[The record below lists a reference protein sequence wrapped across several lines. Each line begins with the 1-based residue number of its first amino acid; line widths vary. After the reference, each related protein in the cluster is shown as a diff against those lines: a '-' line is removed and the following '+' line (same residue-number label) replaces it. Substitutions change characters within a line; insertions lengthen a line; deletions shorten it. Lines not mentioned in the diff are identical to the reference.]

1 MAKWSDEIEGQR
13 LHPESL
19 MMSYG
24 YNPKWSEGA
33 AVSPIYQTST
43 FEFENAAAG
52 KRAFQLAYGLE
63 EAGAEEEGGCLIYS
77 RINNPD
83 LQIAEE
89 RIALWDGAEEGVL
102 FESGMA
108 AITTTL
114 WSYLRPGDVLLA
126 SAPLYGGTHHFIETI
141 LPQFGVEVIRFD
153 LNTPAEEISARV
165 DQADGQLGLI
175 LLETPANPTN
185 DLVDMAECVR
195 FAAEHSTAERKV
207 PVAVDNT
214 FLGPVFQ
221 SPIEHGVDIV
231 LYSATK
237 YLGGHSDLIAGA
249 ATGSAEVL
257 APIKEMRTMLGTMT
271 SPFVGWLLLRSL
283 KTLRIRMDKQAEN
296 ARVVADYLRDHA
308 KVKRVNWLGHINEGH
323 PNWELY
329 QRQCKGPGAM
339 VAVELEGGE
348 LEAYRFLDALG
359 LIKLAVS
366 LGAVE
371 SLAEHPATMTH
382 SSASAEEK
390 EAFGITDS
398 LVRLSVGI
406 EHADDLLLDLERALK
421 AV

>member
-43 FEFENAAAG
+43 FEFESAAAG
-52 KRAFQLAYGLE
+52 KRAFQIAYGLDS
-63 EAGAEEEGGCLIYS
+63 AGEGEEGGLIYS
-77 RINNPD
+77 RINSPN
-83 LQIAEE
+83 LEIAEE
-89 RIALWDGAEEGVL
+89 RIALWDGAEEGLL
-102 FESGMA
+102 FDSGMA

-126 SAPLYGGTHHFIETI
+126 STPIYGGTHHFIETI
-141 LPQFGVEVIRFD
+141 LSQFGIEVIRFD
-153 LNTPAEEISARV
+153 LNTPADEISRRV

-175 LLETPANPTN
+175 LLETPANPPN

-195 FAAEHSTAERKV
+195 FAAEHSTPERKV

-221 SPIEHGVDIV
+221 SPLEHGVDIV

-249 ATGSAEVL
+249 ATGSKDVT
-257 APIKEMRTMLGTMT
+257 APLKEMRTLLGTMT
-271 SPFVGWLLLRSL
+271 SPWVGWLLMRSL

-296 ARVVADYLRDHA
+296 AQFVADYLRGHD
-308 KVKRVNWLGHINEGH
+308 KVKRVNWLGHIDEGH

-366 LGAVE
+366 LGSVE

-382 SSASAEEK
+382 SAASAEEK
-390 EAFGITDS
+390 EAFGITDG

-406 EHADDLLLDLERALK
+406 EHPDDLLLDLERALK

>member
-1 MAKWSDEIEGQR
+1 MSKWRDEIDGQK

-24 YNPKWSEGA
+24 YKPEWSEWA

-52 KRAFQLAYGLE
+52 KHAFELAYGLVE
-63 EAGAEEEGGCLIYS
+63 PEPGEGQGNVYS
-77 RINNPD
+77 RFTSPNVE
-83 LQIAEE
+83 IAED
-89 RIALWDGAEEGVL
+89 RIALWDGNEGGAL
-102 FESGMA
+102 FRSGMA

-126 SAPLYGGTHHFIETI
+126 SAPLYGGTDHFIETV
-141 LPQFGVEVIRFD
+141 LPTFGIKVVRFNNATPRDQIAKDVE
-153 LNTPAEEISARV
+153 AAGGRV
-165 DQADGQLGLI
+165 GLI
-175 LLETPANPTN
+175 LLETPANPTL
-185 DLVDMAECVR
+185 DLVDMAECVEVASR
-195 FAAEHSTAERKV
+195 YSEDGRKV

-221 SPIEHGVDIV
+221 KPADHGVDIV

-249 ATGSAEVL
+249 ATGSAEML
-257 APIKEMRTMLGTMT
+257 APIREMRTLLGTMVG
-271 SPFVGWLLLRSL
+271 PFVAWLLQRSL
-283 KTLRIRMDKQAEN
+283 KTLRLRMEKQAEN
-296 ARVVADYLRDHA
+296 AKVVADYLRGHE
-308 KVKRVNWLGHINEGH
+308 KLKRVNWLGHIDESH
-323 PNWELY
+323 PNWDLY
-329 QRQCKGPGAM
+329 QRQCSGPGAM
-339 VAVELEGGE
+339 VAIEIDGGE
-348 LEAYRFLDALG
+348 LDAFRFLDSLS

-382 SSASAEEK
+382 SAAPQEEK
-390 EAFGITDS
+390 DHLGITDG
-398 LVRLSVGI
+398 LVRLSVGV
-406 EHADDLLLDLERALK
+406 EHPDDLILDLEQALK

>member
-1 MAKWSDEIEGQR
+1 MAKWRDEIEGQR
-13 LHPESL
+13 LRPESL

-52 KRAFQLAYGLE
+52 KRAFQLAYGLQEAEPGE
-63 EAGAEEEGGCLIYS
+63 EIGLIYS

-83 LQIAEE
+83 LEIPEE
-89 RIALWDGAEEGVL
+89 RIALWDDAEEGAL

-114 WSYLRPGDVLLA
+114 WAYLRPGDVLLA

-141 LPQFGVEVIRFD
+141 LPQFGIDVIRFD
-153 LNTPAEEISARV
+153 LTTPPDEISRRV
-165 DQADGQLGLI
+165 DAGGGRLGMVLI
-175 LLETPANPTN
+175 ETPANPTN

-195 FAAEHSTAERKV
+195 FAAQHSTPQRRV

-221 SPIEHGVDIV
+221 SPHEHGVDIV

-249 ATGSAEVL
+249 ATGPKAVL

-271 SPFVGWLLLRSL
+271 SPWVGWLLMRSL

-296 ARVVADYLRDHA
+296 ARVVADFLRGHE
-308 KVKRVNWLGHINEGH
+308 KVRRVNWLGHIDENH

-339 VAVELEGGE
+339 VALEIEGGE
-348 LEAYRFLDALG
+348 LEAYRFLDSLR

-382 SSASAEEK
+382 CAATADEK
-390 EAFGITDS
+390 EAFGITDG

-406 EHADDLLLDLERALK
+406 EHSGDLVLDLEQALK
-421 AV
+421 VV

>member
-1 MAKWSDEIEGQR
+1 MTEWPDEIEGQR
-13 LHPESL
+13 LRPESL

-24 YNPKWSEGA
+24 YEPEWSEWA
-33 AVSPIYQTST
+33 AVSPIFQAST
-43 FEFENAAAG
+43 FQFENAAAG
-52 KRAFQLAYGLE
+52 KRAFELAYGLD
-63 EAGAEEEGGCLIYS
+63 EAEPDEKVGLIYS
-77 RINNPD
+77 RLNNPD
-83 LQIAEE
+83 LEIAERRLAVWE
-89 RIALWDGAEEGVL
+89 QAEAGAL

-114 WSYLRPGDVLLA
+114 WTYLRPGDVLLA
-126 SAPLYGGTHHFIETI
+126 SAPLYGGTHHFIETV
-141 LPQFGVEVIRFD
+141 LPEFNIKVVRFD
-153 LNTPAEEISARV
+153 LDTPAEDISRSIDEAGGR
-165 DQADGQLGLI
+165 LGMV

-185 DLVDMAECVR
+185 DLIDMAECVR
-195 FAAEHSTAERKV
+195 FAAQHSTPERKV

-221 SPIEHGVDIV
+221 SPHEHGVDIV

-249 ATGSAEVL
+249 ATGSEEIM
-257 APIKEMRTMLGTMT
+257 APIKAMRTMLGTMT
-271 SPFVGWLLLRSL
+271 SPWVAWLLMRSL

-296 ARVVADYLRDHA
+296 ARVVADYLRDHE
-308 KVKRVNWLGHINEGH
+308 KVKRVNWLGHIDEAH
-323 PNWELY
+323 PNWDLY

-339 VAVELEGGE
+339 VAVEIAGGE
-348 LEAYRFLDALG
+348 SEAFRFLDALQ

-390 EAFGITDS
+390 ERFGITDG

-406 EHADDLLLDLERALK
+406 EHADDLLLDLEQALK

>member
-52 KRAFQLAYGLE
+52 KRAFQIAYGLDQAGEGE
-63 EAGAEEEGGCLIYS
+63 EAGLIYS

-83 LQIAEE
+83 LEIAEE
-89 RIALWDGAEEGVL
+89 RIALWDEAEEGAL

-126 SAPLYGGTHHFIETI
+126 SAPLYGGTNHFIETI
-141 LPQFGVEVIRFD
+141 LPQFGIEVIRFD
-153 LNTPAEEISARV
+153 LNTPAQEISRRV
-165 DQADGQLGLI
+165 EQADGQLGLVLI
-175 LLETPANPTN
+175 ETPANPTN

-195 FAAEHSTAERKV
+195 FAAEQSTPKRKV

-221 SPIEHGVDIV
+221 SPLEHGVDIV

-249 ATGSAEVL
+249 ATGSKEIL
-257 APIKEMRTMLGTMT
+257 APIKEMRTLLGTMT
-271 SPFVGWLLLRSL
+271 SPWVGWLLMRSL

-296 ARVVADYLRDHA
+296 AKVVADYLRDHE
-308 KVKRVNWLGHINEGH
+308 KVKRVNWLGHIDEGH
-323 PNWELY
+323 PNWDLY

-339 VAVELEGGE
+339 VAVELEGE

-382 SSASAEEK
+382 CAASAEEK
-390 EAFGITDS
+390 AAFGITDG

-406 EHADDLLLDLERALK
+406 EYAGDLLLDLERALK

>member
-1 MAKWSDEIEGQR
+1 MAKWSDEIDGQR

-43 FEFENAAAG
+43 FEFESAAAG
-52 KRAFQLAYGLE
+52 KRAFQLAYGLDT
-63 EAGAEEEGGCLIYS
+63 ANEEEERGLIYS

-89 RIALWDGAEEGVL
+89 RIALWDAAEEGLL
-102 FESGMA
+102 FDSGMA

-126 SAPLYGGTHHFIETI
+126 STPIYGGTHHFIETI
-141 LPQFGVEVIRFD
+141 LSQFGIEVIRFD
-153 LNTPAEEISARV
+153 LSTSSHEISRRV
-165 DQADGQLGLI
+165 EQADGQLGLI

-185 DLVDMAECVR
+185 DLVDMAQCVR
-195 FAAEHSTAERKV
+195 IAAEHSTPERKV

-221 SPIEHGVDIV
+221 SPLEHGVDLV

-237 YLGGHSDLIAGA
+237 YLGGHSDLIAGV
-249 ATGSAEVL
+249 ATGSKEVM
-257 APIKEMRTMLGTMT
+257 APLKEMRTMLGTMT
-271 SPFVGWLLLRSL
+271 SPWVGWLLMRSL

-296 ARVVADYLRDHA
+296 AQVVADYLRGHE
-308 KVKRVNWLGHINEGH
+308 KVKRVNWLGHIEEGH

-366 LGAVE
+366 LGSVE
-371 SLAEHPATMTH
+371 SLAEHPATMSH
-382 SSASAEEK
+382 SAASAEEK
-390 EAFGITDS
+390 QAFGITDG

-406 EHADDLLLDLERALK
+406 EHPDDLLLDLERALK

>member
-1 MAKWSDEIEGQR
+1 MAKWSDEIDGQR

-43 FEFENAAAG
+43 FEFESAAAG
-52 KRAFQLAYGLE
+52 KRAFQLAYGLDT
-63 EAGAEEEGGCLIYS
+63 ANEEEERGLIYS

-89 RIALWDGAEEGVL
+89 RIALWDAAEEGLL
-102 FESGMA
+102 FDSGMA

-126 SAPLYGGTHHFIETI
+126 STPIYGGTHHFIETI
-141 LPQFGVEVIRFD
+141 LSQFGIEVIRFD
-153 LNTPAEEISARV
+153 LSTSSHEISRRV
-165 DQADGQLGLI
+165 EQADGQLGLI

-185 DLVDMAECVR
+185 DLVDMAQCVR
-195 FAAEHSTAERKV
+195 IAAEHSTPERKV

-221 SPIEHGVDIV
+221 SPLEHGVDLV

-237 YLGGHSDLIAGA
+237 YLGGHSDLIAGV
-249 ATGSAEVL
+249 ATGSKEVM
-257 APIKEMRTMLGTMT
+257 APLKAMRTTLGTMT
-271 SPFVGWLLLRSL
+271 SPWVGWLLMRSL

-296 ARVVADYLRDHA
+296 AQVVADYLRGHE
-308 KVKRVNWLGHINEGH
+308 KVKRVNWLGHIEEGH

-366 LGAVE
+366 LGSVE
-371 SLAEHPATMTH
+371 SLAEHPATMSH
-382 SSASAEEK
+382 SAASAEEK
-390 EAFGITDS
+390 VAFGITDG

-406 EHADDLLLDLERALK
+406 EHRDDLLLDLERALK

>member
-1 MAKWSDEIEGQR
+1 MTKWRDEIEGHK

-24 YNPKWSEGA
+24 YQPEWSEWS

-52 KRAFQLAYGLE
+52 KRAFSLAYGL
-63 EAGAEEEGGCLIYS
+63 AEPEEGERVGNIYS
-77 RINNPD
+77 RLNNPD
-83 LQIAEE
+83 LEIAED
-89 RIALWDGAEEGVL
+89 RIALWDAAAEGAL

-108 AITTTL
+108 AITTTM
-114 WSYLRPGDVLLA
+114 WAYLRPGDVLAA
-126 SAPLYGGTHHFIETI
+126 SAPTYGGTHHFIETI
-141 LPQFGVEVIRFD
+141 LPEFDIRVVRFTHD
-153 LNTPAEEISARV
+153 TPAEEIRSRIDAAGGR
-165 DQADGQLGLI
+165 LGLV

-185 DLVDMAECVR
+185 SLIDMAACVR
-195 FAAEHSTAERKV
+195 FAADYSTADRKV

-221 SPIEHGVDIV
+221 SPLEHGVDIV

-249 ATGSAEVL
+249 ATGSKEML
-257 APIKEMRTMLGTMT
+257 TPIKAMRTMLGTMT
-271 SPFVGWLLLRSL
+271 DPWIGWLLMRSL
-283 KTLRIRMDKQAEN
+283 KTLRLRMEKQAEN
-296 ARVVADYLRDHA
+296 AAVVAGYLRDHE
-308 KVKRVNWLGHINEGH
+308 KVASVSWLGHIDEEH
-323 PNWELY
+323 PDWELY

-339 VAVELEGGE
+339 VAVEVAGGE
-348 LEAYRFLDALG
+348 LEAYRFLDSLR

-371 SLAEHPATMTH
+371 SLAQHPATMTH
-382 SSASAEEK
+382 SAESAEDK
-390 EAFGITDS
+390 AAQGISDG
-398 LVRLSVGI
+398 LIRLSVGI
-406 EHADDLLLDLERALK
+406 EHADDLLLDLEQALK

>member
-1 MAKWSDEIEGQR
+1 MSKWRDEIDGHK

-24 YNPKWSEGA
+24 YKPEWSEWS

-52 KRAFQLAYGLE
+52 KHAFELAYGLV
-63 EAGAEEEGGCLIYS
+63 EALPGEQRGNIYS

-83 LQIAEE
+83 LEIAED
-89 RIALWDGAEEGVL
+89 RIALWDDAEEGAL

-114 WSYLRPGDVLLA
+114 WAYLRPGDILLA
-126 SAPLYGGTHHFIETI
+126 SEPLYGGTTHFIETI
-141 LPQFGVEVIRFD
+141 LPEFHIHVIKF
-153 LNTPAEEISARV
+153 TEATATEELDEKIAAAGGRV
-165 DQADGQLGLI
+165 GMV
-175 LLETPANPTN
+175 LLETPANPTL
-185 DLVDMAECVR
+185 DLVDMARCV
-195 FAAEHSTAERKV
+195 ALAERYSGDHKV

-221 SPIEHGVDIV
+221 SPREHGVDIV

-257 APIKEMRTMLGTMT
+257 KPIKAMRGMLGTMAD
-271 SPFVGWLLLRSL
+271 PWVGWLLMRSL
-283 KTLRIRMDKQAEN
+283 KTLRLRMEKQAEN
-296 ARVVADYLRDHA
+296 AKVVADYLRGHE
-308 KVKRVNWLGHINEGH
+308 KVKRVNWLGHIDESD
-323 PNWELY
+323 PRWELY

-339 VAVELEGGE
+339 VAIEIDGGE
-348 LEAYRFLDALG
+348 LDAFRFLDSLS

-371 SLAEHPATMTH
+371 SLAEHPAAMTH
-382 SSASAEEK
+382 SAAPQEEK
-390 EAFGITDS
+390 DALGITGG

-406 EHADDLLLDLERALK
+406 EHPDDLILDLEQALK

>member
-1 MAKWSDEIEGQR
+1 MTKWDDEIEGQR

-24 YNPKWSEGA
+24 YKPEWSEWA

-43 FEFENAAAG
+43 FEFESAAAG
-52 KRAFQLAYGLE
+52 KRAFALAHGFVEADPGE
-63 EAGAEEEGGCLIYS
+63 EVGLIYS
-77 RINNPD
+77 RLNNPD
-83 LQIAEE
+83 LEIAEG
-89 RIALWDGAEEGVL
+89 RIAVWDDAEDGAL

-114 WSYLRPGDVLLA
+114 WTHLRPGDVLLA

-141 LPQFGVEVIRFD
+141 LPQFDIRVVRFD
-153 LNTPAEEISARV
+153 LATPPKEVSRLV
-165 DQADGQLGLI
+165 DEAGGRLGMVLI
-175 LLETPANPTN
+175 ETPANPTN
-185 DLVDMAECVR
+185 DLIDMDECVR
-195 FAAEHSTAERKV
+195 FAAQYSTPERKV

-221 SPIEHGVDIV
+221 SPLEHGVDIV

-249 ATGSAEVL
+249 ATGSKEVL
-257 APIKEMRTMLGTMT
+257 GPIKAMRTMLGTMT
-271 SPFVGWLLLRSL
+271 SPWVGWLLMRSL

-296 ARVVADYLRDHA
+296 ARVVADYLRDHD
-308 KVKRVNWLGHINEGH
+308 KVKRVNWLGHIDESH

-339 VAVELEGGE
+339 VAVEIEGGE
-348 LEAYRFLDALG
+348 LEAFRFLDALR
-359 LIKLAVS
+359 LVKLAVS

-382 SSASAEEK
+382 SAATPEEK
-390 EAFGITDS
+390 EQFGITDG

-406 EHADDLLLDLERALK
+406 EHADDLLLDLEQALK